1 MNQAKPTMSRVPTR
15 RVPARVR
22 QQGASLI
29 EGIAYLGIAA
39 IVVLGAVSLLTG
51 AFGSAKANQTTEEV
65 VALRT
70 AVRKLYMGQVA
81 PANPVSDMVS
91 ANVVPNTLGRSTSGT
106 GSSATTTLV
115 NGWGGSVSIDVANSG
130 TFTITYPN
138 VPKDVCMSVINGAN
152 GWVQISGASNAN
164 ATTTFPA
171 TLSAA
176 TSICAAAS
184 NTIVFTAT

>member
-15 RVPARVR
+15 RVSARVR

-81 PANPVSDMVS
+81 PADPVSDMIS
-91 ANVVPNTLGRSTSGT
+91 ANVVPNTLGRSTSSGV
-106 GSSATTTLV
+106 TTLV
-115 NGWGGSVSIDVANSG
+115 NGWGGTVAIAVANSG

-152 GWVQISGASNAN
+152 GWVQISGASAAN
-164 ATTTFPA
+164 PTTTFPA

-176 TSICAAAS
+176 TAICTGS
-184 NTIVFTAT
+184 TNTIVFTAT